1 VLRDILGGARR
12 SLCVATWP
20 RGDRVGCPGRSR
32 PQGRGGAAVYVAGV
46 GIGRY
51 ILARL
56 ALAIPMLLVLLTV
69 VFLIL
74 RVIPGDPCLA
84 MLGGRNVGPE
94 QIRNCRAA
102 LGVDRPLYAQY
113 LAYVGGILRGDL
125 GESIRTGQPVSVELL
140 ERFPATLELAAAGML
155 IATLIGMVSGIYA
168 ATHADRAADHTI
180 RLFNIA
186 SFAMP
191 VFWIGLM
198 FISIFAVRL
207 GWLPVGGRLD
217 PVTGAAFEAQTRFY
231 LLDTLLQ
238 RDAAAFLDVVRHL
251 AMPALTLGLVVSGF
265 IGRMSRTSMLD
276 VLSREYVTAARAK
289 GLPERIVVRRH
300 ALSNALIPIVTVVGL
315 QFAILMGGAVLTE
328 TVYSWPG
335 IARFLLDSIE
345 NRDFPAIQGTVVFI
359 ALFISAANLTVDVIY
374 ARLDPRVRY

>member
-1 VLRDILGGARR
+1 MINSQSER
-12 SLCVATWP
+12 T
-20 RGDRVGCPGRSR
+20 VG
-32 PQGRGGAAVYVAGV
+32 V
-46 GIGRY
+46 GRY

-56 ALAIPMLLVLLTV
+56 ALTIPMLLILLTI

-94 QIRNCRAA
+94 QIRNCRQA
-102 LGVDRPLYAQY
+102 LGVDRPIYVQY
-113 LAYVGGILRGDL
+113 LAYVGGIVRGDF
-125 GESIRTGQPVSVELL
+125 GDSIRTGLPVIAELL
-140 ERFPATLELAAAGML
+140 ERFPATLELAGTGML
-155 IATLIGMVSGIYA
+155 VATALGMGTGVYA
-168 ATHADRAADHTI
+168 AAHSDRAADHTI

-198 FISIFAVRL
+198 FISIFAVQL

-217 PVTGAAFEAQTRFY
+217 PIIGAAFEPITRFY

-238 RDAAAFLDVVRHL
+238 RDVPAFIDAVRHL
-251 AMPALTLGLVVSGF
+251 ILPAATLGLVVSGF
-265 IGRMSRTSMLD
+265 IGRMSRTSMLE
-276 VLSREYVTAARAK
+276 VLVRDYITAARAK
-289 GLPERIVVRRH
+289 GLPEAVVIRRH
-300 ALSNALIPIVTVVGL
+300 ALRNALIPIVTVVGL
-315 QFAILMGGAVLTE
+315 QFAILMGGAILTE

-335 IARFLLDSIE
+335 IARFLLESLE

-359 ALFISAANLTVDVIY
+359 ALLISAANLAVDVLY

>member
-1 VLRDILGGARR
+1 M
-12 SLCVATWP
+12 
-20 RGDRVGCPGRSR
+20 
-32 PQGRGGAAVYVAGV
+32 GV
-46 GIGRY
+46 GRY

-56 ALAIPMLLVLLTV
+56 ALTIPMLLILLTV

-94 QIRNCRAA
+94 QIASCRTS
-102 LGVDRPLYAQY
+102 LGVDRPV
-113 LAYVGGILRGDL
+113 YVQFLSYLRGIVRGDF
-125 GESIRTGQPVSVELL
+125 GESIRSGLPVLTELF
-140 ERFPATLELAAAGML
+140 ERFPATIELAFSGMFIAVLLGML
-155 IATLIGMVSGIYA
+155 TGIFA
-168 ATHADRAADHTI
+168 ATHSDRPSDHAV

-191 VFWIGLM
+191 IFWIGLM

-207 GWLPVGGRLD
+207 RWLPVGGRLD
-217 PVTGAAFEAQTRFY
+217 PVTGAAFEPITRFY

-238 RDAAAFLDVVRHL
+238 RDIPTFLDVLRHL
-251 AMPALTLGLVVSGF
+251 IMPAFTLGLVVSGF
-265 IGRMSRTSMLD
+265 IGRMARTSMLE
-276 VLSREYVTAARAK
+276 VLGKEYVTAARSK
-289 GLPERIVVRRH
+289 GLTERVVIGKH
-300 ALSNALIPIVTVVGL
+300 ALRNALIPIVTVIGL
-315 QFAILMGGAVLTE
+315 QFALLMGGAILTE

-335 IARFLLDSIE
+335 VARFLLESIE

-359 ALFISAANLTVDVIY
+359 ALFISAVNLSVDILY

>member
-1 VLRDILGGARR
+1 M
-12 SLCVATWP
+12 
-20 RGDRVGCPGRSR
+20 
-32 PQGRGGAAVYVAGV
+32 GV
-46 GIGRY
+46 GRY

-56 ALAIPMLLVLLTV
+56 ALTVPMLLILLTI

-94 QIRNCRAA
+94 QINNCRRA
-102 LGVDRPLYAQY
+102 LGVDRPIYVQYA
-113 LAYVGGILRGDL
+113 AYVGSILRGDL
-125 GESIRTGQPVSVELL
+125 GESIRSGLPVSAELL
-140 ERFPATLELAAAGML
+140 ERFPATLELAVSGMVL
-155 IATLIGMVSGIYA
+155 ATLFGMVSGIYA
-168 ATHADRAADHTI
+168 ATHSDHAVDHVI

-217 PVTGAAFEAQTRFY
+217 PVAGAAFEPITRFY

-238 RDAAAFLDVVRHL
+238 GDLTTFLDVVRHL
-251 AMPALTLGLVVSGF
+251 VLPAITLGLVVSGF
-265 IGRMSRTSMLD
+265 IGRMSRTSMLE
-276 VLSREYVTAARAK
+276 VLVRDYVTAARAK
-289 GLPERIVVRRH
+289 GLSERTIVRKH
-300 ALSNALIPIVTVVGL
+300 ALRNALIPIVTVIGL
-315 QFAILMGGAVLTE
+315 QFAILMGGAILTE

-335 IARFLLDSIE
+335 IARFLLDSID

-359 ALFISAANLTVDVIY
+359 ALFISAANLAVDVIY
-374 ARLDPRVRY
+374 ARLDPRVRF